1 MIPNKLH
8 KGDEIRVIAPS
19 SSMSILYKE
28 QVAFAKERL
37 ESLGFTVSFGR
48 NVYEIDEFSSSSIKS
63 RIEDLHDAFADSN
76 VKAILTTLGGFNC
89 NQLLKYIDYDLIK
102 RNPKILCGYS
112 DITVLSN
119 AIFAKTGLVSY
130 SGPHF
135 STFAMKKG
143 FDYTLQYFQKCLME
157 EGPFRIE
164 PSETWSD
171 DRWYIDQENRTFHPN
186 EGYLVI
192 NEGTAEGTIIGGNLC
207 TLNLL
212 QGTEFMPS
220 LKNAIL
226 FLEDD
231 NLVTPEIFDRD
242 LQSILHQPDFNEVK
256 ALVIGRFQKAS
267 GMTNEKIIK
276 IIKSKQEL
284 RNIPVIANVNLGHVS
299 PIFTFPIGGTCT
311 LQAFP
316 NKIQLTIK
324 EH

>member
-1 MIPNKLH
+1 MIPNKL
-8 KGDEIRVIAPS
+8 KNGDEIRVIAPS
-19 SSMSILYKE
+19 SSMSIVAEE
-28 QVAFAKERL
+28 QVAFAKQRL
-37 ESLGFTVSFGR
+37 ESLGFTVSFGKH
-48 NVYEIDEFSSSSIKS
+48 VYEIDEFSSSSIES
-63 RIEDLHDAFADSN
+63 RLEDLHEAFADSN

-112 DITVLSN
+112 DITALSN

-143 FDYTLQYFQKCLME
+143 FDYTLHYFQKCLME
-157 EGPFRIE
+157 EGLFCVE

-192 NEGTAEGTIIGGNLC
+192 NEGAVEGTILGGNLC

-226 FLEDD
+226 FVEDD

-242 LQSILHQPDFNEVK
+242 LQSLLHQPDFTEVK
-256 ALVIGRFQKAS
+256 ALVLGRFQKAS
-267 GMTNEKIIK
+267 EMTKEKLIK
-276 IIKSKQEL
+276 IIRTKQEL
-284 RNIPVIANVNLGHVS
+284 QHIPVIANVNFGHVS
-299 PIFTFPIGGTCT
+299 PIFTFPIGGTCQ
-311 LQAFP
+311 LRAF
-316 NKIQLTIK
+316 NKHMELVIK
-324 EH
+324 AH